1 MNDMDEIVQEFLV
14 ESHENLDQ
22 LDRDLVALERDPE
35 SRERLSSIFRTIHTI
50 KGTTGFL
57 AFSELEK
64 VTHAGE
70 SLLSRL
76 RDGKLHLNAE
86 ITTGLLS
93 MVDAVRRLLADIER
107 TGAEAEHDHTDLIA
121 ELTALQE
128 TAAKAPAQEDA
139 PQPRLGDLLIKTGRA
154 TEDDVHFAIR
164 EQEIGDRRHIGEIL
178 VEQGVIAPGEVAEML
193 GQQGDQMPQRSIYES
208 TLRVDV
214 ALLDEL
220 MNLVGELVL
229 SRNQIVS
236 TIAGAGDGVLLRASQ
251 RLSTIATDLQAGV
264 MRARMQ
270 QINIVWQ
277 KIPRVVRDIC
287 VTVGKTVAVE
297 MEGQDT
303 ELDKTI
309 IEAIN
314 APLMHIVRNAVDHGI
329 ELAEV
334 RLAAGKPVEG
344 RIRLSARHESG
355 SVTIEISDDGSG
367 IDLDRVRAAAL
378 KRGLVNPVDLAAMT
392 EEDITALVFL
402 PGFSTAEKVTNVS
415 GRGVGMDVVRNN
427 IEKIGGSSEL
437 RSVPGVGTTVI
448 IKIPLTLAIMPAL
461 SVSAGG
467 HRYAIPQVNLLE
479 LIRLEPEEAATDIQ
493 TIHGAPVFRLRDD
506 LLPLVYLHE
515 RLGIASLRGECDPL
529 FIAVLQAEDR
539 EFGLVVD
546 TIEDTQEIVVKP
558 LQKQISG
565 IDVFAGATVFGD
577 GSVSLILD
585 VAEMSQHARRRTA
598 PDQVVAAVTVARSRM
613 LITNI
618 GAHRRLAVPISG
630 VTRLEELPAS
640 ALENVGDREMLQYRG
655 AIIPMARVAD
665 VVHDAESAGTHID
678 DAPLQV
684 VVYRRGART
693 VGLVVNEILDIVED
707 VADISTDIAAA
718 GIETTLVIGDRITE
732 LLDVHAAIIAADP
745 EFFADET
752 AGAVL

>member
-1 MNDMDEIVQEFLV
+1 MDEIVQEFLV

-50 KGTTGFL
+50 KGTSGFL

-76 RDGKLHLNAE
+76 RDGKLNLTAE
-86 ITTGLLS
+86 VTTGLLT
-93 MVDAVRRLLADIER
+93 MVDAVRRLLADIELS
-107 TGAEAEHDHTDLIA
+107 GVEGQHDHTELIA
-121 ELTALQE
+121 LLTALQE
-128 TAAKAPAQEDA
+128 SASKAPDA
-139 PQPRLGDLLIKTGRA
+139 NAAPAPRLGDLLIKTGRA

-178 VEQGVIAPGEVAEML
+178 VEQGVLEPGEVAEML

-229 SRNQIVS
+229 SRNQIVA
-236 TIAGAGDGVLLRASQ
+236 TIAGTGDAVLLRASQ
-251 RLSTIATDLQAGV
+251 RLNTIATDLQAGV

-287 VTVGKTVAVE
+287 VSVGKTVAVE

-314 APLMHIVRNAVDHGI
+314 APLTHIVRNAVDHGI
-329 ELAEV
+329 EAADI

-344 RIRLSARHESG
+344 RIKLSARHESG
-355 SVTIEISDDGSG
+355 SVTIEISDDGGG
-367 IDLDRVRAAAL
+367 IDLDRVRATAV
-378 KRGLVNPVDLAAMT
+378 KKGLVTGAELAAMT
-392 EEDITALVFL
+392 DEDITALVFL
-402 PGFSTAEKVTNVS
+402 PGFSTAERITNVS
-415 GRGVGMDVVRNN
+415 GRGVGMDVVRTN
-427 IEKIGGSSEL
+427 IEKIGGSIEL
-437 RSVPGVGTTVI
+437 RTERKRGTTVV

-461 SVSAGG
+461 SVTTGG
-467 HRYAIPQVNLLE
+467 HRYAIPQINLLE
-479 LIRLEPEEAATDIQ
+479 LIRLEAEEASTAIQ
-493 TIHGAPVFRLRDD
+493 KIHDAPVFRLRND

-515 RLGIASLRGECDPL
+515 RLRIPSRRAANDPL

-546 TIEDTQEIVVKP
+546 TVEDTQEIVVKP
-558 LQKQISG
+558 LQKQLSG

-577 GSVSLILD
+577 GSVSLIID
-585 VAEMSQHARRRTA
+585 VAELSQTARRR
-598 PDQVVAAVTVARSRM
+598 AAVETSVSAVATTHARM

-618 GAHRRLAVPISG
+618 GAHRRLAVPLAG
-630 VTRLEELPAS
+630 VTRLEQLPAS
-640 ALENVGDREMLQYRG
+640 ALETVGDREMLQYHG
-655 AIIPMARVAD
+655 TIIPMARIAD
-665 VVHDAESAGTHID
+665 VVNDSQPAQD
-678 DAPLQV
+678 DEWAPLQV
-684 VVYRRGART
+684 VVYRRGERT
-693 VGLVVNEILDIVED
+693 VGLVVNEILDIVDE
-707 VADISTDIAAA
+707 ANISSDLTGA
-718 GIETTLVIGDRITE
+718 GVERTLVIGDRITE
-732 LLDVHAAIIAADP
+732 LLDVNAAILAADP
-745 EFFADET
+745 DFFAGET
-752 AGAVL
+752 AGAAL

>member
-50 KGTTGFL
+50 KGTSGFL

-76 RDGKLHLNAE
+76 RDGKLHLTADV
-86 ITTGLLS
+86 TTGLLT

-107 TGAEAEHDHTDLIA
+107 TGVEEAHDHSDLIA
-121 ELTALQE
+121 QLGALQE
-128 TAAKAPAQEDA
+128 AAAKEPSEQKEVR
-139 PQPRLGDLLIKTGRA
+139 PRLGDLLIQTGRA

-178 VEQGVIAPGEVAEML
+178 VEQGVLEPGEVAEML
-193 GQQGDQMPQRSIYES
+193 GQQGDQTPQRSIYES

-229 SRNQIVS
+229 TRSQIAAHVVS
-236 TIAGAGDGVLLRASQ
+236 TGDGVLMRGWQ
-251 RLSTIATDLQAGV
+251 RLNTISADLQSGV

-287 VTVGKTVAVE
+287 VTVGKTVVVE
-297 MEGQDT
+297 MEGQET

-314 APLMHIVRNAVDHGI
+314 APLTHIVRNAVDHGI
-329 ELAEV
+329 EAAAV

-344 RIRLSARHESG
+344 KIKLSARHESG
-355 SVTIEISDDGSG
+355 SVTIEIADDGGG
-367 IDLDRVRAAAL
+367 IDLVRVKATAL
-378 KRGLVNPVDLAAMT
+378 RKGLVTPVELASMAD
-392 EEDITALVFL
+392 EELTALVFL
-402 PGFSTAEKVTNVS
+402 PGFSTAEKITNVS

-427 IEKIGGSSEL
+427 IGKIGGSIEL
-437 RSVPGVGTTVI
+437 RSVPGAGTTVV

-461 SVSAGG
+461 SVTAGG
-467 HRYAIPQVNLLE
+467 HRYAIPQANLLE
-479 LIRLEPEEAATDIQ
+479 LIRLEPEDVGLAIQ
-493 TIHGAPVFRLRDD
+493 TIHDAPVYRLRDE

-515 RLGIASLRGECDPL
+515 RLKIDSRRASDEPF

-558 LQKQISG
+558 LQKQLSG
-565 IDVFAGATVFGD
+565 IDIFAGATVFGD

-585 VAEMSQHARRRTA
+585 VLEMSHQARRRTA
-598 PDQVVAAVTVARSRM
+598 AENVVRVDAGVRNRM
-613 LITNI
+613 LVTNI
-618 GAHRRLAVPISG
+618 GAHRRLAVPLQG
-630 VTRLEELPAS
+630 VTRLEQLPAS
-640 ALENVGDREMLQYRG
+640 ALEIVGDREMLQYRG
-655 AIIPMARVAD
+655 TIIPMARIAD
-665 VVHDAESAGTHID
+665 VVHDAAVLTAAD

-693 VGLVVNEILDIVED
+693 VGLVVNEILDIVDEASG
-707 VADISTDIAAA
+707 VSSDIPSA

-732 LLDVHAAIIAADP
+732 LLDVHAAILAADP
-745 EFFADET
+745 DFFADEPV
-752 AGAVL
+752 GAAL

>member
-1 MNDMDEIVQEFLV
+1 MDEIVQEFLL

-50 KGTTGFL
+50 KGTSGFL

-76 RDGKLHLNAE
+76 RDGKLHFNAE
-86 ITTGLLS
+86 VTTGLLA
-93 MVDAVRRLLADIER
+93 MVDAVRRLLAEIEQ
-107 TGAEAEHDHTDLIA
+107 TGVEGEHDHTELIS

-128 TAAKAPAQEDA
+128 SAAKTAAEVAP
-139 PQPRLGDLLIKTGRA
+139 PPPRLGDLLIKTGRA
-154 TEDDVHFAIR
+154 TEEDIHFAIR

-178 VEQGVIAPGEVAEML
+178 VEQGVLEPGEVAEML
-193 GQQGDQMPQRSIYES
+193 GQQGDQLPQRSIYES

-229 SRNQIVS
+229 TRNQIVS
-236 TIAGAGDGVLLRASQ
+236 TIGGAGDPVLLRASQ
-251 RLSTIATDLQAGV
+251 RLNTIASDLQSGV

-287 VTVGKTVAVE
+287 VSVGKTVAVE

-314 APLMHIVRNAVDHGI
+314 APLTHIVRNAVDHGI
-329 ELAEV
+329 ETADV
-334 RLAAGKPVEG
+334 RLAAGKAVEG
-344 RIRLSARHESG
+344 RIKLSARHESG
-355 SVTIEISDDGSG
+355 SVTIEISDDGAG
-367 IDLDRVRAAAL
+367 IDLDRVRATAQ
-378 KRGLVNPVDLAAMT
+378 KKGLASGPELAAMT
-392 EEDITALVFL
+392 EDEIVALVFL

-427 IEKIGGSSEL
+427 IEKIGGAIEL
-437 RSVPGVGTTVI
+437 RTERTRGTTVI

-461 SVSAGG
+461 SVTSGG
-467 HRYAIPQVNLLE
+467 HRYAIPQINLLE
-479 LIRLEPEEAATDIQ
+479 LIRLEADDASTAIQ
-493 TIHGAPVFRLRDD
+493 TIHDAPVFRLRDD

-515 RLGIASLRGECDPL
+515 RLGLSSLRAAKDPL

-546 TIEDTQEIVVKP
+546 AVEDTQEIVVKP
-558 LQKQISG
+558 LQKQLSG
-565 IDVFAGATVFGD
+565 IGLFAGATVFGD
-577 GSVSLILD
+577 GSVSLIID
-585 VAEMSQHARRRTA
+585 VAEMAHQARRR
-598 PDQVVAAVTVARSRM
+598 AAVEQTATATATAGASNRV

-618 GAHRRLAVPISG
+618 GPHRRLAVPIGG
-630 VTRLEELPAS
+630 VTRLEQLPPA
-640 ALENVGDREMLQYRG
+640 ALERVGDREMLQYHG
-655 AIIPMARVAD
+655 TIIPMARISD
-665 VVHDAESAGTHID
+665 VVNDSQPMTVDA

-684 VVYRRGART
+684 VVYRRGRRT
-693 VGLVVNEILDIVED
+693 VGLVVNEIIDIVEE
-707 VADISTDIAAA
+707 ADISVAIS
-718 GIETTLVIGDRITE
+718 GVGVERTLVIGEQITE
-732 LLDVHAAIIAADP
+732 LLDVHAAIVAADP
-745 EFFADET
+745 EFFADDI
-752 AGAVL
+752 AGAA

>member
-50 KGTTGFL
+50 KGTSGFL

-76 RDGKLHLNAE
+76 RDGKLNLTAE
-86 ITTGLLS
+86 VTTGLLT

-107 TGAEAEHDHTDLIA
+107 TGVEEPRDHSALI
-121 ELTALQE
+121 EQLKALQE
-128 TAAKAPAQEDA
+128 SAAKQPAEETEVR
-139 PQPRLGDLLIKTGRA
+139 PRLGDLLIQTGRA

-178 VEQGVIAPGEVAEML
+178 VEQGVLEPGEVAEML
-193 GQQGDQMPQRSIYES
+193 GQQGDQLPLRSIYES

-229 SRNQIVS
+229 ARNQIAS
-236 TIAGAGDGVLLRASQ
+236 SIAGTEDSALLRSSQ
-251 RLSTIATDLQAGV
+251 RLNSIASDLQSGV

-287 VTVGKTVAVE
+287 VTVGKTVVVE

-314 APLMHIVRNAVDHGI
+314 APLTHIVRNAVDHGI
-329 ELAEV
+329 EAASV

-344 RIRLSARHESG
+344 KITLSARHESG
-355 SVTIEISDDGSG
+355 SVTIEIADDGSG
-367 IDLDRVRAAAL
+367 IDLDRVKATAL
-378 KRGLVNPVDLAAMT
+378 RKGLVTPAELAAMA
-392 EEDITALVFL
+392 DDDLTALVFL
-402 PGFSTAEKVTNVS
+402 PGFSTSEKITNVS

-427 IEKIGGSSEL
+427 IEKIGGSIEL
-437 RSVPGVGTTVI
+437 RSVPGAGTTVV

-461 SVSAGG
+461 SVTAGG
-467 HRYAIPQVNLLE
+467 HRYAIPQANLLE
-479 LIRLEPEEAATDIQ
+479 LIRLEPEEVGLAIQ
-493 TIHGAPVFRLRDD
+493 TIHDAPVYRLRNE

-515 RLGIASLRGECDPL
+515 RLKLESHRAPTDAF

-558 LQKQISG
+558 LQKQLAG
-565 IDVFAGATVFGD
+565 IDIFAGATVFGD

-585 VAEMSQHARRRTA
+585 VVQMSQNARRRVADTVVKTTA
-598 PDQVVAAVTVARSRM
+598 VVRNRM

-618 GAHRRLAVPISG
+618 GAHRRLAVPLAG
-630 VTRLEELPAS
+630 VTRLEQLPAT
-640 ALENVGDREMLQYRG
+640 ALEIVGDREMLQYRG
-655 AIIPMARVAD
+655 AIIPMARIAD
-665 VVHDAESAGTHID
+665 VVNDAAPASSDA

-684 VVYRRGART
+684 WVARVARIGRARVGRLRHWGNVVM
-693 VGLVVNEILDIVED
+693 LHL
-707 VADISTDIAAA
+707 S
-718 GIETTLVIGDRITE
+718 
-732 LLDVHAAIIAADP
+732 P
-745 EFFADET
+745 EER
-752 AGAVL
+752 

>member
-22 LDRDLVALERDPE
+22 LDRDLVALERDPQ

-50 KGTTGFL
+50 KGTSGFL

-76 RDGKLHLNAE
+76 RDGKLHLTAE
-86 ITTGLLS
+86 VTTGLLT

-107 TGAEAEHDHTDLIA
+107 TGAEAEHDHTGLIA
-121 ELTALQE
+121 DLVALQE
-128 TAAKAPAQEDA
+128 RAAMAPAEQRTPA
-139 PQPRLGDLLIKTGRA
+139 PRLGDLLIQTGRA

-178 VEQGVIAPGEVAEML
+178 VEQGVLEPGEVAEML
-193 GQQGDQMPQRSIYES
+193 GQQGDQFPQRSIYES

-229 SRNQIVS
+229 TRNQIAANIVDS
-236 TIAGAGDGVLLRASQ
+236 GDAVLLRASQ
-251 RLSTIATDLQAGV
+251 RLNAIATDLQSGV

-287 VTVGKTVAVE
+287 VAVGKTVAVE

-314 APLMHIVRNAVDHGI
+314 APLTHIVRNAVDHGI
-329 ELAEV
+329 EAADV
-334 RLAAGKPVEG
+334 RLAAGKQVEG
-344 RIRLSARHESG
+344 KVKLSARHESG
-355 SVTIEISDDGSG
+355 SVTIEISDDGGG
-367 IDLDRVRAAAL
+367 IDIDRVKATAL
-378 KRGLVNPVDLAAMT
+378 KNGLVNPVDLAAMT
-392 EEDITALVFL
+392 EDDIKALVFL
-402 PGFSTAEKVTNVS
+402 PGFSTAESITNVS

-427 IEKIGGSSEL
+427 IEKIGGSIEL
-437 RSVPGVGTTVI
+437 RSASGLGTTVV

-467 HRYAIPQVNLLE
+467 HRYAIPQANLLE

-493 TIHGAPVFRLRDD
+493 TIHDAPVFRLRDE

-515 RLGIASLRGECDPL
+515 RLGIASARRDSDPF
-529 FIAVLQAEDR
+529 FIAVLQADDR

-546 TIEDTQEIVVKP
+546 VIEDTQEIVVKP

-565 IDVFAGATVFGD
+565 IDVFAGATIFGD

-585 VAEMSQHARRRTA
+585 VIAMSAQARRRTA
-598 PDQVVAAVTVARSRM
+598 AGPAPAQLAESRDKM

-618 GAHRRLAVPISG
+618 GAHRRLAVPLSG
-630 VTRLEELPAS
+630 VTRLEQLPAT
-640 ALENVGDREMLQYRG
+640 ALETVGDREMLQYRG
-655 AIIPMARVAD
+655 AIIPMARVSD
-665 VVHDAESAGTHID
+665 VVHDSDPVAID
-678 DAPLQV
+678 VEAPLQV
-684 VVYRRGART
+684 VVYRRGERT
-693 VGLVVNEILDIVED
+693 VGLVVNEILDIVEEAA
-707 VADISTDIAAA
+707 VVSADSAAA
-718 GIETTLVIGDRITE
+718 GIATTLVLGDRITE

-752 AGAVL
+752 AGAAR